1 MPKFDDQPKIWTGDD
16 VFTEDNIQEVD
27 ETSTDLAIVDETPQ
41 LPSLE
46 EQESIVNN
54 SDLKDENK
62 SMLGALVELNKTAA
76 ILAKI
81 QNDETIEMQNKVI
94 QATCTNFIQSRMMNN
109 STAEALKNKLLLN
122 LMQNIEVLD
131 LETQAKIYNDLTE
144 TSAIDAQQALAK
156 ITGGTGTSGGT
167 GGGINLTINNATAEG
182 ASINNPTLNVG
193 TAGPSI
199 TQLKEV
205 TSLNN
210 SVKAWGTA
218 PMPKKINPIDTEGTE
233 K

>member
-1 MPKFDDQPKIWTGDD
+1 MPQFDDQPKIWTGDD
-16 VFTEDNIQEVD
+16 VFTD
-27 ETSTDLAIVDETPQ
+27 EITPEQTTDLAIIDETPK
-41 LPSLE
+41 LPTLE
-46 EQESIVNN
+46 EQEDIVNS

-62 SMLGALVELNKTAA
+62 TLLGALVELNKTSA
-76 ILAKI
+76 ILAQI

-94 QATCTNFIQSRMMNN
+94 QATCTSFIHNRMMNN
-109 STAEALKNKLLLN
+109 ITAEQLKNKLLTN
-122 LMQNIEVLD
+122 LLQNIDVLD
-131 LETQAKIYNDLTE
+131 LETQSKIYNDLTE
-144 TSAIDAQQALAK
+144 VSAIDAQQALAK
-156 ITGGTGTSGGT
+156 MSGASGGMS
-167 GGGINLTINNATAEG
+167 GNGSGGINLTINNATAEG

-210 SVKAWGTA
+210 SVKAWGSA
-218 PMPKKINPIDTEGTE
+218 PMPKKVVTDTESVE

>member
-1 MPKFDDQPKIWTGDD
+1 MPQFDDQPKIWTGDD

-76 ILAKI
+76 ILAQI

-94 QATCTNFIQSRMMNN
+94 QATCTNFIQSRMMNPPVPL
-109 STAEALKNKLLLN
+109 SDTCGRLC
-122 LMQNIEVLD
+122 
-131 LETQAKIYNDLTE
+131 IY
-144 TSAIDAQQALAK
+144 I
-156 ITGGTGTSGGT
+156 
-167 GGGINLTINNATAEG
+167 
-182 ASINNPTLNVG
+182 
-193 TAGPSI
+193 
-199 TQLKEV
+199 
-205 TSLNN
+205 
-210 SVKAWGTA
+210 
-218 PMPKKINPIDTEGTE
+218 
-233 K
+233 

>member
-1 MPKFDDQPKIWTGDD
+1 MPQFDDQPRIWTEENDF
-16 VFTEDNIQEVD
+16 VLEVPE
-27 ETSTDLAIVDETPQ
+27 ETGTDLTLVDDTPQ
-41 LPSLE
+41 LPSVE
-46 EQESIVNN
+46 EQENIVAESN
-54 SDLKDENK
+54 LKDENK
-62 SMLGALVELNKTAA
+62 NMLGALVELNKTAA

-81 QNDETIEMQNKVI
+81 QNDETVEMQNKVI
-94 QATCTNFIQSRMMNN
+94 QATCTDFIQSRMMNN
-109 STAEALKNKLLLN
+109 STAEALKNKLLNN
-122 LMQNIEVLD
+122 LIQNIDVLD

-144 TSAIDAQQALAK
+144 VSAIDAQQALAK
-156 ITGGTGTSGGT
+156 MSGSTGNTGGSS
-167 GGGINLTINNATAEG
+167 GGINLTINNATAEG

-218 PMPKKINPIDTEGTE
+218 PMPKKVVTDTEGVE
-233 K
+233 KQ

>member
-1 MPKFDDQPKIWTGDD
+1 MPGLDDQPRIWTGDD
-16 VFTEDNIQEVD
+16 VFVD
-27 ETSTDLAIVDETPQ
+27 EISEETGTDLTIVDETPQ

-46 EQESIVNN
+46 EQASIVEDSN
-54 SDLKDENK
+54 LKDENK
-62 SMLGALVELNKTAA
+62 KMLGALVELNKTAA
-76 ILAKI
+76 ILAQI

-109 STAEALKNKLLLN
+109 STAEALKNKLLNN
-122 LMQNIEVLD
+122 LIQNIDVLD

-144 TSAIDAQQALAK
+144 VSAIDAQQALAK
-156 ITGGTGTSGGT
+156 MSGSTGTPAGGN
-167 GGGINLTINNATAEG
+167 GGINLTINNATAEG

-193 TAGPSI
+193 GATGPSI

-210 SVKAWGTA
+210 SVKAWGSA
-218 PMPKKINPIDTEGTE
+218 PMPKKVNPIDTEGVE
-233 K
+233 KQ

>member
-1 MPKFDDQPKIWTGDD
+1 MPQFDDQPKIWTGDD
-16 VFTEDNIQEVD
+16 VFTDDVVD
-27 ETSTDLAIVDETPQ
+27 ETSTDLTIVDDTPQ

-46 EQESIVNN
+46 EQESIVKG
-54 SDLKDENK
+54 SDLKEDNK
-62 SMLGALVELNKTAA
+62 NMLSALVELNKTAA
-76 ILAKI
+76 ILAQI

-122 LMQNIEVLD
+122 LMQNIDVLD

-144 TSAIDAQQALAK
+144 VSAIDAQQALAK
-156 ITGGTGTSGGT
+156 MSGNTGTPGGT

-193 TAGPSI
+193 TGPSI

-210 SVKAWGTA
+210 SVKAWGSA
-218 PMPKKINPIDTEGTE
+218 PMPKKVVTDTEGTE

>member
-1 MPKFDDQPKIWTGDD
+1 MPGFDDQPRIWTGDD
-16 VFTEDNIQEVD
+16 VFTEENTEDA
-27 ETSTDLAIVDETPQ
+27 STDLTVIDETPQ
-41 LPSLE
+41 LPTVE
-46 EQESIVNN
+46 EQENIVAESN
-54 SDLKDENK
+54 LKDDNK
-62 SMLGALVELNKTAA
+62 NMLSALVELNKTAM
-76 ILAKI
+76 ILSQI

-218 PMPKKINPIDTEGTE
+218 PMPKKVVTDTESVE

>member
-1 MPKFDDQPKIWTGDD
+1 MPQFDDQPKIWTGDD
-16 VFTEDNIQEVD
+16 VFTEDDIQEVD

-46 EQESIVNN
+46 EQESIVNS

-62 SMLGALVELNKTAA
+62 NMLSALVELNKTAA
-76 ILAKI
+76 ILAQI

-156 ITGGTGTSGGT
+156 ISGSTGTPSGT
-167 GGGINLTINNATAEG
+167 GGGINLTLNNITGDNAGVTQNTLAVNTQ
-182 ASINNPTLNVG
+182 APIQNLDTLNNL
-193 TAGPSI
+193 S
-199 TQLKEV
+199 
-205 TSLNN
+205 SNLNSWKN
-210 SVKAWGTA
+210 A
-218 PMPKKINPIDTEGTE
+218 PKKITPIDTTGTE
-233 K
+233 NK

>member
-1 MPKFDDQPKIWTGDD
+1 MPQFDDQPKIWTGDD
-16 VFTEDNIQEVD
+16 IFTEDNIQEVD

-46 EQESIVNN
+46 EQESIVNS
-54 SDLKDENK
+54 SDLRDENK

-76 ILAKI
+76 ILAQI

-167 GGGINLTINNATAEG
+167 SGGINLTINNATAEG

-218 PMPKKINPIDTEGTE
+218 PMPKKVVTDTESVE

>member
-1 MPKFDDQPKIWTGDD
+1 MPQFDDQPKIWTGDD

-27 ETSTDLAIVDETPQ
+27 ETSTDLVIVDETPQ

-46 EQESIVNN
+46 EQESIVNS

-62 SMLGALVELNKTAA
+62 NMLSALVELNKTAA
-76 ILAKI
+76 ILAQI

-156 ITGGTGTSGGT
+156 ISGGSGMPTGGN
-167 GGGINLTINNATAEG
+167 GGINLTLNNITGDNAGVTQNTLAVNTK
-182 ASINNPTLNVG
+182 APIQNLDTLNNL
-193 TAGPSI
+193 S
-199 TQLKEV
+199 
-205 TSLNN
+205 SNLNSWKN
-210 SVKAWGTA
+210 A
-218 PMPKKINPIDTEGTE
+218 PKKITPIDITGTE
-233 K
+233 NK

>member
-1 MPKFDDQPKIWTGDD
+1 MPQFDDQPKIWTGDD
-16 VFTEDNIQEVD
+16 IFTEDIQEQSTELIEVD
-27 ETSTDLAIVDETPQ
+27 DTPQ

-46 EQESIVNN
+46 EQANIVKESN
-54 SDLKDENK
+54 LKEDNK
-62 SMLGALVELNKTAA
+62 NMLSALVELNKTAA
-76 ILAKI
+76 ILAQI

-122 LMQNIEVLD
+122 LIQNIDVLD

-144 TSAIDAQQALAK
+144 VSAIDAQQALAK
-156 ITGGTGTSGGT
+156 MSGSSGGVP
-167 GGGINLTINNATAEG
+167 GSGNGGINLTINNATAEG

-193 TAGPSI
+193 TGPSI

-218 PMPKKINPIDTEGTE
+218 PMPKKVVTDTDSVE
-233 K
+233 KQ

>member
-1 MPKFDDQPKIWTGDD
+1 MAQFNDQPRIWTGDD
-16 VFTEDNIQEVD
+16 IFVD
-27 ETSTDLAIVDETPQ
+27 ETLEETSTNLTVIDEIPQ
-41 LPSLE
+41 LPSVE
-46 EQESIVNN
+46 EQETIVAGSN
-54 SDLKDENK
+54 LKEDNK
-62 SMLGALVELNKTAA
+62 NMLSALVELNKTAM
-76 ILAKI
+76 ILSQI
-81 QNDETIEMQNKVI
+81 QNEETIEMQNKVI

-109 STAEALKNKLLLN
+109 STAEALKNKLLNN
-122 LMQNIEVLD
+122 LMEHIDVLD

-144 TSAIDAQQALAK
+144 VSAIDAQQALAK
-156 ITGGTGTSGGT
+156 MSGNTAMPGGSS
-167 GGGINLTINNATAEG
+167 GGINLTINNATAEG

-193 TAGPSI
+193 GGPSI

-210 SVKAWGTA
+210 SVKAWGSA

>member
-1 MPKFDDQPKIWTGDD
+1 MPQLDDQPRIWTGDEEEFVLGD
-16 VFTEDNIQEVD
+16 IP
-27 ETSTDLAIVDETPQ
+27 ETSTDLTVVDDTPAF
-41 LPSLE
+41 PTVE
-46 EQESIVNN
+46 EQANIVAESN
-54 SDLKDENK
+54 LKEENK
-62 SMLGALVELNKTAA
+62 NMLGALVELNKTAE
-76 ILAKI
+76 ILAQI

-122 LMQNIEVLD
+122 LINNIDVLD

-144 TSAIDAQQALAK
+144 VSSIDAQQALAK
-156 ITGGTGTSGGT
+156 MSGSSGGNGM
-167 GGGINLTINNATAEG
+167 GGGQPGISLTINNATAEG

-193 TAGPSI
+193 SGPSI

-210 SVKAWGTA
+210 SVKAWGSA
-218 PMPKKINPIDTEGTE
+218 PMPKKIVTDTESTE

>member
-1 MPKFDDQPKIWTGDD
+1 MPQFDDQPKIWTGDD
-16 VFTEDNIQEVD
+16 VFTNEITPEQN
-27 ETSTDLAIVDETPQ
+27 TDLAIIDETPK
-41 LPSLE
+41 LPTLE
-46 EQESIVNN
+46 EQEDIVNN

-62 SMLGALVELNKTAA
+62 TLLGALVELNKTSA
-76 ILAKI
+76 ILAQI

-94 QATCTNFIQSRMMNN
+94 QATCTSFIHNRMMNN
-109 STAEALKNKLLLN
+109 ITAEQLKNKLLTN
-122 LMQNIEVLD
+122 LLQNIDVLD
-131 LETQAKIYNDLTE
+131 LETQSKIYNDLTE
-144 TSAIDAQQALAK
+144 VSAIDAQQALAK
-156 ITGGTGTSGGT
+156 MSGASGGMP
-167 GGGINLTINNATAEG
+167 GSGSGGINLTINNATAEG

-210 SVKAWGTA
+210 SVKAWGSA
-218 PMPKKINPIDTEGTE
+218 PMPKKVVTDTESVE

>member
-1 MPKFDDQPKIWTGDD
+1 MPGLDDQPRIWTGDD
-16 VFTEDNIQEVD
+16 VFTD
-27 ETSTDLAIVDETPQ
+27 EIEPEQTTELAVIDETPK
-41 LPSLE
+41 LPTLE
-46 EQESIVNN
+46 EQEDIVNS

-62 SMLGALVELNKTAA
+62 TLLGALVELNKTSA
-76 ILAKI
+76 ILAQI

-94 QATCTNFIQSRMMNN
+94 QATCTSFIHNRMMNN
-109 STAEALKNKLLLN
+109 ITAEQLKNKLLTN
-122 LMQNIEVLD
+122 LLQNIDVLD
-131 LETQAKIYNDLTE
+131 LETQSKIYNDLTE
-144 TSAIDAQQALAK
+144 VSAIDAQQALAK
-156 ITGGTGTSGGT
+156 MSGASGSMP
-167 GGGINLTINNATAEG
+167 GSGSGGINLTINNATAEG

-210 SVKAWGTA
+210 SVKAWGSA
-218 PMPKKINPIDTEGTE
+218 PMPKKVVTDTESVE

>member
-1 MPKFDDQPKIWTGDD
+1 MPQFDDQPKIWTGDD
-16 VFTEDNIQEVD
+16 VFTEDDIQEVD

-46 EQESIVNN
+46 EQESIVNS

-62 SMLGALVELNKTAA
+62 NMLSALVELNKTAA
-76 ILAKI
+76 ILAQI

-218 PMPKKINPIDTEGTE
+218 PMPKKVVTDTESVE

>member
-1 MPKFDDQPKIWTGDD
+1 MPQFDDQPKIWTGDD

-27 ETSTDLAIVDETPQ
+27 ETPTDLVIVDETPQ

-46 EQESIVNN
+46 EQESIVNS

-62 SMLGALVELNKTAA
+62 NMLSALVELNKTAA
-76 ILAKI
+76 ILAQI

-218 PMPKKINPIDTEGTE
+218 PMPKKVVTDTESVE

>member
-1 MPKFDDQPKIWTGDD
+1 MPGLDDQPRIWTGDD
-16 VFTEDNIQEVD
+16 VFVD
-27 ETSTDLAIVDETPQ
+27 EILEETGTDLTTIDETPQ

-46 EQESIVNN
+46 EQASIVEDSN
-54 SDLKDENK
+54 LKDENK
-62 SMLGALVELNKTAA
+62 KMLGALVELNKTAA
-76 ILAKI
+76 ILAQI

-109 STAEALKNKLLLN
+109 NTAEALKNKLLNN
-122 LMQNIEVLD
+122 LIQNIDVLD

-144 TSAIDAQQALAK
+144 VSAIDAQQALAK
-156 ITGGTGTSGGT
+156 MSGSTGTPSGT

-193 TAGPSI
+193 GAAGPSI

-210 SVKAWGTA
+210 SVKAWGSA
-218 PMPKKINPIDTEGTE
+218 PMPKKVTPIDTEGTE
-233 K
+233 KQ

>member
-1 MPKFDDQPKIWTGDD
+1 MPGLDDQPRIWTGDD
-16 VFTEDNIQEVD
+16 VFVD
-27 ETSTDLAIVDETPQ
+27 EIPEETGTDLTTVDETPQ

-46 EQESIVNN
+46 EQASIVKG

-62 SMLGALVELNKTAA
+62 NMLGALVELNKTAA
-76 ILAKI
+76 ILAQI

-109 STAEALKNKLLLN
+109 STAEALKNKLLNN
-122 LMQNIEVLD
+122 LIQNIDVLD

-144 TSAIDAQQALAK
+144 VSAIDAQQALAK
-156 ITGGTGTSGGT
+156 MSGSTGTPSGT

-193 TAGPSI
+193 GTAGPSI

-210 SVKAWGTA
+210 SVKAWGSA
-218 PMPKKINPIDTEGTE
+218 PMPKKVNTIDTESVE
-233 K
+233 KQ

>member
-1 MPKFDDQPKIWTGDD
+1 MPQFDDQPKIWTGDD
-16 VFTEDNIQEVD
+16 VFVD
-27 ETSTDLAIVDETPQ
+27 EIPEETGTDLTTVDETPQ

-46 EQESIVNN
+46 EQVSIVKD

-62 SMLGALVELNKTAA
+62 KMLGALVELNKTAA
-76 ILAKI
+76 ILAQI

-109 STAEALKNKLLLN
+109 STAEALKNKLLNN
-122 LMQNIEVLD
+122 LIQNIDVLD

-144 TSAIDAQQALAK
+144 VSAIDAQQALAK
-156 ITGGTGTSGGT
+156 MSGSTGTPSGT

-210 SVKAWGTA
+210 SVKAWGSA
-218 PMPKKINPIDTEGTE
+218 PMPKKVTPIDTEGTE
-233 K
+233 KQ

>member
-1 MPKFDDQPKIWTGDD
+1 MPQFDDQPKIWTGDD
-16 VFTEDNIQEVD
+16 VFTD
-27 ETSTDLAIVDETPQ
+27 EITPEQTTDLTIIDETPK
-41 LPSLE
+41 LPTLE
-46 EQESIVNN
+46 EQEDIVNS

-62 SMLGALVELNKTAA
+62 TLLGALVELNKTSA
-76 ILAKI
+76 ILAQI

-94 QATCTNFIQSRMMNN
+94 QATCTSFIHNRMMNN
-109 STAEALKNKLLLN
+109 ITAEQLKNKLLTN
-122 LMQNIEVLD
+122 LLQNIDVLD
-131 LETQAKIYNDLTE
+131 LETQSKIYNDLTE
-144 TSAIDAQQALAK
+144 VSAIDAQQALAK
-156 ITGGTGTSGGT
+156 MSGASGSMP
-167 GGGINLTINNATAEG
+167 GSGSGGINLTINNATAEG

-210 SVKAWGTA
+210 SVKAWGSA
-218 PMPKKINPIDTEGTE
+218 PMPKKVVTDTESVE

>member
-1 MPKFDDQPKIWTGDD
+1 MPQFDDQPKIWTGDD
-16 VFTEDNIQEVD
+16 IFTEDNIQEVD

-76 ILAKI
+76 ILAQI

-156 ITGGTGTSGGT
+156 ITGGTGTSSGT

-193 TAGPSI
+193 TVGPSI

-218 PMPKKINPIDTEGTE
+218 PMPKKVVTDTESVE

>member
-1 MPKFDDQPKIWTGDD
+1 MPQFDDQPKIWTGDD

-76 ILAKI
+76 ILAQI

-156 ITGGTGTSGGT
+156 ISGGSGMPTGGN
-167 GGGINLTINNATAEG
+167 GGINLTLNNITGDNAGVTQNTLAVNTK
-182 ASINNPTLNVG
+182 APIQNLDTLNNL
-193 TAGPSI
+193 S
-199 TQLKEV
+199 
-205 TSLNN
+205 SNLNSWKN
-210 SVKAWGTA
+210 A
-218 PMPKKINPIDTEGTE
+218 PKKITPIDTTGTE
-233 K
+233 NK